1 MSWLKRVLNILKREP
16 ETWLAYLHGQQFDK
30 LNYLQETKARYSG
43 WYLRV
48 AIWFYSLIKGTRF
61 KRDSCYTQ
69 CEYLVFVGTEN
80 QKKALDSTVLAL
92 RDHGLSVFCVAPR
105 KILSEEE
112 IENETYN
119 LLEYSV
125 LDVLKSVL
133 LSLLRIKELR
143 RQLKNKSNLLRRNWL
158 DVFLSTYNF
167 SVYFDALLVKV
178 SPRIVVVSNDHSTPN
193 KTLIALVRDRKEVKV
208 AYMQHAS
215 VSNLFPALNFDYAFL
230 DGESALNVYRKC
242 EDNRPVTTPLLKS
255 RRVFLTGQ
263 KKELGAGF
271 PNIEDKKNV
280 IGIALNALDS
290 IKAVKEL
297 ITTLTNRGL
306 LVKLRWHPGLPVKTA
321 ELLKSDLMGNK
332 IEFSNPKIESLSEFF
347 SSINCMIAGN
357 SSIHLEAALSNVVP
371 IYYEMSDHTLDDYY
385 GYIKNGVAIDA
396 KSIGDL
402 ANIIGRVE
410 SRDLKIN
417 KEAIQFYSST
427 FGTEWEGREGK
438 LVSETLLSLHKN
450 LDPPVSAIDL

>member
-43 WYLRV
+43 WDLRV
-48 AIWFYSLIKGTRF
+48 AIWFYSLIKGARF
-61 KRDSCYTQ
+61 KSNSCYTQ
-69 CEYLVFVGTEN
+69 CEYLIFVGTEN

-92 RDHGLSVFCVAPR
+92 RNHGLSVFCVAPR
-105 KILSEEE
+105 KILNEEE
-112 IENETYN
+112 IESESYKV
-119 LLEYSV
+119 LEYGV

-143 RQLKNKSNLLRRNWL
+143 KQLKNKSNLLRKNWL

-193 KTLIALVRDRKEVKV
+193 KTLIALVRDRKDMKV

-215 VSNLFPALNFDYAFL
+215 VSSLFPALNFDYAFL
-230 DGESALNVYRKC
+230 DGESALNVYRQC

-263 KKELGAGF
+263 KKDLGAGF
-271 PNIEDKKNV
+271 TNIEDRKM

-290 IKAVKEL
+290 IEGVKAL
-297 ITTLTNRGL
+297 IITLTNRGML
-306 LVKLRWHPGLPVKTA
+306 LKLRWHPGLPVKTA
-321 ELLKSDLMGNK
+321 ELLKSNLMGNK
-332 IEFSNPKIESLSEFF
+332 IEFSNPRIESLSEFF

-371 IYYEMSDHTLDDYY
+371 IYYEMSEHTLDDYY
-385 GYIKNGVAIDA
+385 GYIKNGVAINA
-396 KSIGDL
+396 ESVIDL
-402 ANIIGRVE
+402 ANIIRRVE
-410 SRDLKIN
+410 SNDLKIN

-427 FGTEWEGREGK
+427 FGTEWEGREGE
-438 LVSETLLSLHKN
+438 LVSETLLSLHKD
-450 LDPPVSAIDL
+450 LDPPVSAINL